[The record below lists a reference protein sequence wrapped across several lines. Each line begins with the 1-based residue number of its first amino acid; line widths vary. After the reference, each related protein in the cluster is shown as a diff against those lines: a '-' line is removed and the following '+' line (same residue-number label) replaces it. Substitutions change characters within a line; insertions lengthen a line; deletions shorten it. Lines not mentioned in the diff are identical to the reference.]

1 MPWWT
6 WSSASTQE
14 LQANMLG
21 WERFSYWRSI
31 LVQVLCYTLFAGLFR
46 AFEKGPIFTRRTV
59 RLIQYLALLYFVS
72 GLTDA
77 FGPALFSLPIA
88 VPTQL
93 LKEIENLVVPSVALI
108 AAWVMKEGS
117 RIQEEQTLTI

>member
-1 MPWWT
+1 
-6 WSSASTQE
+6 
-14 LQANMLG
+14 
-21 WERFSYWRSI
+21 
-31 LVQVLCYTLFAGLFR
+31 VLCYTLFAGLFR